1 MKKDVKNNK
10 LWKETPKKKI
20 TAKEL
25 LFSLIEAP
33 INALLAFDGRAPFTV
48 PFSDDRFSC
57 EDAAQKLYYLR
68 QKKLIKTIIKDNE
81 KFYEITKKGREVI
94 AWDKI
99 DNVSKRHTGKWDG
112 YLRIVMFD
120 VPLDKKTTREVIRR
134 KLQNIGFI
142 QEQKSVFIYPFE
154 CKEEIDAISYFCS
167 AKKYVKYLVVQII
180 EGQEEIMQK
189 FIDREILSF
198 EDLKFA
204 HKSRS

>member
-1 MKKDVKNNK
+1 MKKDGNNNQ
-10 LWKETPKKKI
+10 WKEAPKRKI

-33 INALLAFDGRAPFTV
+33 INALLAFDGRKPFAV
-48 PFSDDRFSC
+48 PYSDDRFSC
-57 EDAAQKLYYLR
+57 EDVAQKIYYLK

-99 DNVSKRHTGKWDG
+99 NEVAERQTGKWDG
-112 YLRIVMFD
+112 YLRIVIFD
-120 VPLDKKTTREVIRR
+120 IPEDKKSTREVIRK
-134 KLQNIGFI
+134 KLQQIGFI
-142 QEQKSVFIYPFE
+142 QEQKSVLIYPFE

-167 AKKYVKYLVVQII
+167 AKTYVKYLVVQII

-189 FIDREILSF
+189 FIDRGILSLT
-198 EDLKFA
+198 DLKSA
-204 HKSRS
+204 HKSQS